1 VQETGA
7 DSPRASFDRA
17 MTFLRAGDAATAEKM
32 CRQALDAF
40 PRDANLLCL
49 LGASMLKQNRA
60 REAEHT
66 LSRAVRMYP
75 AFARAHETLADAL
88 IMQGKLPEGLEALDR
103 AAELEPGSASVRFKR
118 GKVLDGLGRED
129 DASKQFE
136 ESFKL
141 TPHREELVRGLRLQ
155 RMGNVKDAERIY
167 RDVLLRDPDNVDA
180 LRLLAGVAMR
190 AKQWGDAE
198 VLLEKALGKA
208 PDFFQGWLD
217 LGQAR
222 QEQDRTDDALE
233 AFAHAMRLEPDK
245 PNAYAS
251 AATTNAMSG
260 RHDEALRLFD
270 EALKR
275 KPDHAGALTGRGH
288 TLKTVGEQEEAIAA
302 YRACIAA
309 HPWHGESW
317 WSLANLKTFHFSDE
331 DIAEMEEQLAD
342 ERLNDEH
349 RANFLFALGKA
360 CEDRGEF
367 ARAFDYYSRG
377 NDNRRARENYDPV
390 HTADSH
396 DELMRIF
403 TREFVESHAGSGDPS
418 TAPIFIVGLPRSGS
432 TLIEQILGSHP
443 DVEGTH
449 ELPDLGRVARST
461 ASRRQ
466 DRQKYPGVITSLT
479 TEDLARLGADYLQ
492 RTQRHR
498 QEGTPRFTDKMPN
511 NFAHIGLLSLILP
524 NAKII
529 NAKRH
534 PLDSC
539 FGCFKQLFARGQ
551 PFTYDL
557 FEIGEFYFEYDRL
570 MKHWHHV
577 LPGKVLDVQYEH
589 VVGDLEAEVRRML
602 DYCELPW
609 DDACLSYYESDRAVK
624 TASSE
629 QVRRP
634 IYATSKHRWRNYE
647 RELEPLIE
655 ILEPVLRDLPEDWR
669 PRSLS

>member
-1 VQETGA
+1 
-7 DSPRASFDRA
+7 

-208 PDFFQGWLD
+208 PDFVQGWLD

-466 DRQKYPGVITSLT
+466 DRQKYPGVI
-479 TEDLARLGADYLQ
+479 

-529 NAKRH
+529 HAKRH

-602 DYCELPW
+602 GYCELPW